1 MFLNKVTFLINL
13 KNNFNKSTMPE
24 LRPKI
29 KKLYYSIGEV
39 SKLTNL
45 KAYVLRYWETE
56 FAQLSPPKNRAGN
69 RTYRQ
74 RDIDIVIK
82 IRNLL
87 YDKKYTIEGA
97 KIFLTK
103 NSDLNKNQI
112 KQSDDSIRL
121 KQQYIIKIQSEL
133 KKILEIISK

>member
-1 MFLNKVTFLINL
+1 
-13 KNNFNKSTMPE
+13 MPE
-24 LRPKI
+24 LRPKV

-39 SKLTNL
+39 SQLTDL

-56 FAQLSPPKNRAGN
+56 FTQLNPPKNRAGN

-74 RDIDIVIK
+74 RDIDVIIM
-82 IRNLL
+82 IRSLL

-97 KIFLTK
+97 KIFLSK
-103 NSDLNKNQI
+103 NSDRNKNKI
-112 KQSDDSIRL
+112 KHNTDLIHL
-121 KQQYIIKIQSEL
+121 KRQNIIKIQTEL

>member
-103 NSDLNKNQI
+103 NSDPNKNQI
-112 KQSDDSIRL
+112 KQSVDSIRL
-121 KQQYIIKIQSEL
+121 KKQNIIKIQSEL

>member
-103 NSDLNKNQI
+103 NSDPNKNQI

-121 KQQYIIKIQSEL
+121 KKQNIIKIQSEL

>member
-1 MFLNKVTFLINL
+1 
-13 KNNFNKSTMPE
+13 MPE
-24 LRPKI
+24 LRPKV

-39 SKLTNL
+39 SKLTDL

-56 FAQLSPPKNRAGN
+56 FTQLNPPKNRAGN

-74 RDIDIVIK
+74 RDIDVIIK
-82 IRNLL
+82 IKNLL

-97 KIFLTK
+97 KISLTK
-103 NSDLNKNQI
+103 NSETGKNQI
-112 KQSDDSIRL
+112 KNNDGSIHL
-121 KQQYIIKIQSEL
+121 KKQNIIKIQSEL

>member
-74 RDIDIVIK
+74 RDIDIVIM

-103 NSDLNKNQI
+103 NSDPNKNQI
-112 KQSDDSIRL
+112 KQSVDSIRL
-121 KQQYIIKIQSEL
+121 KKQNIIKIQSEL